1 MPFSEAFAPWLPT
14 LQDIE
19 VRKND
24 VDVGDYYQRFGWEN
38 LVVPNDCPHITSRM
52 PYLKPLF
59 EQRYAFR
66 MVNQES
72 LERWQ
77 IKLQAKFDEIVHIYE
92 RAYVLYEK
100 YEQEMLDDMIGGEKI
115 FRDISGDTS
124 GDTSAVNTPDYATN
138 LSDDYADNRSRS
150 KVKETRKE
158 TITSQRT
165 GDGLVD
171 SVNAGYQR
179 WVDIDQALI
188 AEFENNFLNVF
199 FY

>member
-24 VDVGDYYQRFGWEN
+24 ADVGDYYRRFGWEN
-38 LVVPNDCPHITSRM
+38 LVVPDDCPHVSFRM

-59 EQRYAFR
+59 EQKYGFR
-66 MVNQES
+66 MVNQET

-100 YEQEMLDDMIGGEKI
+100 YGQEMLDDMLGGEKI
-115 FRDISGDTS
+115 TRSTKGDS
-124 GDTSAVNTPDYATN
+124 QQINTPDYTTN
-138 LSDDYADNRSRS
+138 ESEDYADNRSRS
-150 KVKETRKE
+150 KIDE
-158 TITSQRT
+158 TISTIRT